1 MRNKE
6 LWFQVRLLSHKLR
19 EDHSI
24 SDGGVVCVSIPA
36 QTSTL
41 QLKYQVY
48 RQLNLVHIVDEEKVV
63 FKLRD
68 PSGALIPLSNQLE
81 SNDSSRPFIL
91 EVVDIHQH
99 ISFDLVEATDWQ
111 TPDIDRTENLTSQI
125 GSLNDRVEDLE
136 HRMDD
141 LSEDYADKLAEEL
154 QFLSNQTADLRK
166 LMVDNKDE

>member
-6 LWFQVRLLSHKLR
+6 LWFQIRLLSNKLR

-48 RQLNLVHIVDEEKVV
+48 RQLNLVHIVDDEKVV

-81 SNDSSRPFIL
+81 SNDSARPFIL

-99 ISFDLVEATDWQ
+99 IEATDWQ
-111 TPDIDRTENLTSQI
+111 TPDINRTENLTSQI

-154 QFLSNQTADLRK
+154 QFLSNQTADLKK
-166 LMVDNKDE
+166 LMVDVKNE